1 MTKHKDL
8 EDFANSL
15 KEKELRRL
23 DAGLTLDTN

>member
-8 EDFANSL
+8 EEFANSL

-23 DAGLTLDTN
+23 DNGIKLDNN